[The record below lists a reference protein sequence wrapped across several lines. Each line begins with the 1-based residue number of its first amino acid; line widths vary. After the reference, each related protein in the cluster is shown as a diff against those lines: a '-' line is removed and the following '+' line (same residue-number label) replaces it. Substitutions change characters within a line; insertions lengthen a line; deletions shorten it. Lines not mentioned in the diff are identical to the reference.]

1 MILKKDQDYFQVVNI
16 STFGPN
22 VSLKSNS
29 KKIINENET
38 RVGDWTSPI
47 HRREKGTN

>member
-1 MILKKDQDYFQVVNI
+1 MILKRSRLFSSREYFH
-16 STFGPN
+16 FCPN